1 LKPVKTAGIIEF
13 LKYVTDMSCMCWPP
27 TGFCSAISTPYAV
40 MMSIVMGIAVYVLLL
55 NDDIQYK
62 QSHAIYEILILVIGV
77 PLLTILSM
85 SNLLSKMGV
94 IPEVFETLWL
104 LTMSFIGFVLVYLLG
119 LGGFFAMTA
128 GVAVLTAALSKELI
142 AEYA

>member
-1 LKPVKTAGIIEF
+1 
-13 LKYVTDMSCMCWPP
+13 
-27 TGFCSAISTPYAV
+27 

-104 LTMSFIGFVLVYLLG
+104 LTTSFIGFVLVYLLG